1 MPSNASSAPI
11 GSWIGTGRAPR
22 RSTIDCTDGGEVGAD
37 AVHLV
42 DEDDARHGV
51 LVGLAPDGL
60 RLRLHAG
67 DGVEQRDRAVEHAQ
81 RPLDLDRKV
90 NVAGSVDDVD
100 AMVTPERGRRGRRDR
115 DAALLLLGHPVH
127 RRRALVHLADLVR
140 LARVEQDALGRR
152 GLAGVDVGH
161 DPDVADQLKL
171 IHLRDACVL
180 LCLRLG
186 A

>member
-1 MPSNASSAPI
+1 
-11 GSWIGTGRAPR
+11 
-22 RSTIDCTDGGEVGAD
+22 
-37 AVHLV
+37 
-42 DEDDARHGV
+42 
-51 LVGLAPDGL
+51 
-60 RLRLHAG
+60 
-67 DGVEQRDRAVEHAQ
+67 
-81 RPLDLDRKV
+81 

-127 RRRALVHLADLVR
+127 RGRALVDLADLVR

-161 DPDVADQLKL
+161 DPDVADKLKL

-180 LCLRLG
+180 LSCDLG
-186 A
+186 HRSLLTSGNAQMPCWPAPCDTCRPCA